1 MYGDTVASRETV
13 VHLPAPITQPH
24 AVIALAVYLPSA
36 LKAACC
42 IDDSSLAIRHH
53 NFGFPP
59 LSAEASGIS
68 VEIPCKGNTRPSHRK
83 RPVRQTLRYLTSPPG
98 CLGEGSSSLS
108 ARDRVLSSE
117 EGCSE
122 NNSGFRRCSGDG

>member
-24 AVIALAVYLPSA
+24 AVIALAVYLLSA

-68 VEIPCKGNTRPSHRK
+68 
-83 RPVRQTLRYLTSPPG
+83 
-98 CLGEGSSSLS
+98 SLS

-122 NNSGFRRCSGDG
+122 IIPVSGGVVGVGRTGEAEMDIGWV